1 MPIDQN
7 TIQRLLE
14 NDKTLKELNL
24 SIKEINNADLRVLAL
39 ALQNNTSLTSLY
51 LSSNQID
58 DLGARVLAD
67 VLQENKT
74 ILKLYLGENDIGD
87 NGILAISLALKKNRT
102 LAWLWLG
109 NNKFS
114 KIGVMQLSLALK
126 ENSTLEAIDL
136 SSNEIHDEGA
146 ITLSHTL
153 AVNSTLTWLDLS
165 LTFIGYDGAQALSL
179 ALKENSVLKHL
190 ALHHN
195 DIGDAGVR
203 EISLALKENS
213 SLVWLGLINVKIG
226 NSGAIELST
235 VLRVNGTLLYLDLSK
250 NRIGDT
256 GTVEI
261 ALAMRENVTLIE
273 LNLSQNEFNVEGVAW
288 ITNELLQNYTLLK
301 LEGNFSILT
310 KELLERNQAIANCV
324 ELLMHLAKEDYF
336 LYNHEQITS
345 QLFNLE
351 SWLKMSVHS
360 LPEQHFV
367 KELYRLLCAFSHYSG
382 VNPEGALTL
391 LIEPIYDPRLS
402 KVADTLYA
410 QSLLMSNLIYSKNVK
425 HIKIRYT
432 LLAYTARHERNSYAF
447 AIGISGI
454 ANPNPRHIA
463 IDDVRRVKTNTYNL
477 PNQAY
482 CISYDELLCLAKH
495 ALQSALSTEM
505 ELLATVIQQQDY
517 CPITV
522 GVLFQSTLFIDV
534 LKEKYPN
541 STTFQCL
548 EDYLSLKQIEGFGG
562 VYSIDASKEKETK
575 CERAILTSYQ
585 DALKTQSQQHLSVT
599 SNITILKQQLL
610 TTFTREFKTICRHS
624 IFKEKSPENTDTYT
638 EHNRQSH
645 SIG

>member
-1 MPIDQN
+1 MLIDQN
-7 TIQRLLE
+7 IIQRLLE
-14 NDKTLKELNL
+14 NDKTLKELDL
-24 SIKEINNADLRVLAL
+24 SRNEIDNADLRELDL
-39 ALQNNTSLTSLY
+39 ALQNNTSLTSLN
-51 LSSNQID
+51 LRSNQID
-58 DLGARVLAD
+58 DLGARILAN
-67 VLQENKT
+67 VLQKNKSL
-74 ILKLYLGENDIGD
+74 LKLDLGVNDIG
-87 NGILAISLALKKNRT
+87 NKGVRAICLT
-102 LAWLWLG
+102 
-109 NNKFS
+109 
-114 KIGVMQLSLALK
+114 LK
-126 ENSTLEAIDL
+126 ENSTLEWL
-136 SSNEIHDEGA
+136 NLMNNEVD
-146 ITLSHTL
+146 
-153 AVNSTLTWLDLS
+153 
-165 LTFIGYDGAQALSL
+165 
-179 ALKENSVLKHL
+179 
-190 ALHHN
+190 
-195 DIGDAGVR
+195 
-203 EISLALKENS
+203 
-213 SLVWLGLINVKIG
+213 
-226 NSGAIELST
+226 NSGAKELSIM
-235 VLRVNGTLLYLDLSK
+235 LKKNGTLLYLDLSF
-250 NRIGDT
+250 NLIGYD
-256 GTVEI
+256 GVVKI
-261 ALAMRENVTLIE
+261 ALALRENVAIIDLK
-273 LNLSQNEFNVEGVAW
+273 LSGNEQSSESVAL
-288 ITNELLQNYTLLK
+288 ITNHYLENYSVLDSD
-301 LEGNFSILT
+301 EGFSIHTTEDLIR
-310 KELLERNQAIANCV
+310 KHAIADCV
-324 ELLMHLAKEDYF
+324 KLLMHLTKEDY
-336 LYNHEQITS
+336 LLCNHEQITS
-345 QLFNLE
+345 QLFNFE
-351 SWLKMSVHS
+351 SLLKMKTYS

-367 KELYRLLCAFSHYSG
+367 KEIYRLLCAFSHYSG
-382 VNPEGALTL
+382 FNPESALTL
-391 LIEPIYDPRLS
+391 LIEPFSDPRLS
-402 KVADTLYA
+402 KVADALYA

-610 TTFTREFKTICRHS
+610 TTFTRGFGIMCRHS
-624 IFKEKSPENTDTYT
+624 IFKGMPSKNTNTNPEVKI
-638 EHNRQSH
+638 RSH